1 MRAGFCLP
9 FLSKHMLI
17 DVITLFPEIIRTYIS
32 FGVLKKAVQEGHI
45 EVRIHNLRDF
55 TKDRHRTVDDY
66 PYGGGSGMV
75 MKPEPVFEAVEH
87 IKSDGIERLVI
98 LMTPQ
103 GKVFNQQMARKLSRE
118 KRGLL
123 FICGR
128 YEAIDERVRNIVD
141 EEISIGDYVLTGG
154 ELPAL
159 VIIDAVSRLLPGVLG
174 NYGSTLE
181 ESFEWGILDYPHYT
195 RPPEFRG
202 MKVPEILLSGDHE
215 AIRRWRRKEALRRTL
230 ERRPEL
236 LEKAVLSEEDL
247 ILIKEIK
254 EES

>member
-1 MRAGFCLP
+1 MRAGPVPALFIM
-9 FLSKHMLI
+9 KMVI
-17 DVITLFPEIIRTYIS
+17 DVITLFPEIIRTYLS
-32 FGVLKKAVQEGHI
+32 CGVLKKAIDESMIQ
-45 EVRIHNLRDF
+45 VRIHNLRDF
-55 TKDRHRTVDDY
+55 TRDRHRTVDDY

-75 MKPEPVFEAVEH
+75 MKPEPLFDAIEH
-87 IKSDGIERLVI
+87 IKSDGIERLII
-98 LMTPQ
+98 LLTPQ
-103 GKVFNQQMARKLSRE
+103 GKKFNQQMARALSEE
-118 KRGLL
+118 KRGLV

-128 YEAIDERVRNIVD
+128 YEAIDERVRAIVD
-141 EEISIGDYVLTGG
+141 DEISIGDYVLTGG
-154 ELPAL
+154 ELAAL

-174 NYGSTLE
+174 NYDSTIE

-202 MKVPEILLSGDHE
+202 MKVPDILLSGDHE

-230 ERRPEL
+230 QRRPDL

>member
-1 MRAGFCLP
+1 
-9 FLSKHMLI
+9 MLI
-17 DVITLFPEIIRTYIS
+17 DVITLFPDIIKTYIS
-32 FGVLKKAVQEGHI
+32 FGVIKKAI
-45 EVRIHNLRDF
+45 EESLLNVRIHNLRDF

-75 MKPEPVFEAVEH
+75 LKPEPVFEAVEQ
-87 IKSDGIERLVI
+87 IKSDGIERVVI
-98 LMTPQ
+98 LLTPQ
-103 GKVFNQQMARKLSRE
+103 GKVFNQQMARELSGE

-123 FICGR
+123 LICGR
-128 YEAIDERVRNIVD
+128 YEAVDERVRSVVD

-174 NYGSTLE
+174 NYSSTLE

-215 AIRRWRRKEALRRTL
+215 AIRKWRRKEALRRTL
-230 ERRPEL
+230 ERRPDL

-254 EES
+254 EEL

>member
-1 MRAGFCLP
+1 
-9 FLSKHMLI
+9 MLI

-32 FGVLKKAVQEGHI
+32 FGILKKAVQEGHI

-55 TKDRHRTVDDY
+55 TKDKHRTVDDY
-66 PYGGGSGMV
+66 PYGGGPGMV
-75 MKPEPVFEAVEH
+75 MKPEPFFDSVEY

-103 GKVFNQQMARKLSRE
+103 GKVFNQQMARKLSQE
-118 KRGLL
+118 KRGLV

-159 VIIDAVSRLLPGVLG
+159 VIIDAISRLLPGVLG

-181 ESFEWGILDYPHYT
+181 ESFEKGIFDYPHYT
-195 RPPEFRG
+195 RPPEFRD